1 MCPNREKGASMA
13 KVSVY
18 TFAAVAD
25 DRPGFQLSRPAFGSS
40 GVVRF
45 KSNPAAVLAGVRPS
59 KNVPAT
65 IDRER
70 TRVRFGRG
78 SYEYSQLAG
87 AKKATW
93 ASAASIASMEVWD
106 YYQGGMAWRRAR
118 WYGCVDVVPASV
130 YALSAGDGYWEEVGQ
145 LG

>member
-1 MCPNREKGASMA
+1 MA

-18 TFAAVAD
+18 TFAPVAD
-25 DRPGFQLSRPAFGSS
+25 NRSDFPLSRPTFGSS

-45 KSNPAAVLAGVRPS
+45 KSNPDVKLAGVRAS

-65 IDRER
+65 IERER
-70 TRVRFGRG
+70 VRVRFGRG

-87 AKKATW
+87 ASKAAW
-93 ASAASIASMEVWD
+93 ESAASVAGMAVWD

-118 WYGCVDVVPASV
+118 QYGCVDVLPASV
-130 YALSAGDGYWEEVGQ
+130 YDFAAGMQYWEEVGK

>member
-1 MCPNREKGASMA
+1 MA
-13 KVSVY
+13 KVTSY
-18 TFAAVAD
+18 TFASVAD
-25 DRPGFQLSRPAFGSS
+25 DRPNFQLSRPAFDSS

-45 KSNPAAVLAGVRPS
+45 KSNPGVKLAGVRGS

-65 IDRER
+65 LDRER

-78 SYEYSQLAG
+78 SYEYTQLAG
-87 AKKATW
+87 GKKTSW
-93 ASAASIASMEVWD
+93 DNAASEAGMDTWD

-118 WYGCVDVVPASV
+118 RYGCVDVVPASV
-130 YALSAGDGYWEEVGQ
+130 YDFVAGMQRWEEVGK

>member
-1 MCPNREKGASMA
+1 MA
-13 KVSVY
+13 KVTSY

-25 DRPGFQLSRPAFGSS
+25 NRPDFQLSRPGFGNS

-45 KSNPAAVLAGVRPS
+45 KSNPSVKLAGVRPS

-65 IDRER
+65 LQRDR
-70 TRVRFGRG
+70 TRQRFGRG
-78 SYEYSQLAG
+78 SYEYSQLVG
-87 AKKATW
+87 AKKTAW
-93 ASAASIASMEVWD
+93 ESAASIEGMEIWD

-118 WYGCVDVVPASV
+118 QYGCVDVSPVSV
-130 YALSAGDGYWEEVGQ
+130 YDFVAGMQSWKEVGK

>member
-1 MCPNREKGASMA
+1 MA
-13 KVSVY
+13 KVSTY

-45 KSNPAAVLAGVRPS
+45 KSNPSPDLAGVRPS

-65 IDRER
+65 LERGR
-70 TRVRFGRG
+70 TRQRFGRG
-78 SYEYSQLAG
+78 SYEYSQLVG
-87 AKKATW
+87 AKRVTW
-93 ASAASIASMEVWD
+93 ASAASLSSMSPWD

-118 WYGCVDVVPASV
+118 QYGCVDVVPASV
-130 YALSAGDGYWEEVGQ
+130 YDFAPGMQYWAEVGK

>member
-1 MCPNREKGASMA
+1 MA

-40 GVVRF
+40 GVMRF
-45 KSNPAAVLAGVRPS
+45 KSNPSVKLAGVRSS

-65 IDRER
+65 LARDR
-70 TRVRFGRG
+70 TRQRFGRG
-78 SYEYSQLAG
+78 SYEYSQLVG

-93 ASAASIASMEVWD
+93 TSAASIEGMAVWD
-106 YYQGGMAWRRAR
+106 Y
-118 WYGCVDVVPASV
+118 
-130 YALSAGDGYWEEVGQ
+130 
-145 LG
+145 

>member
-1 MCPNREKGASMA
+1 MA
-13 KVSVY
+13 KVSTY

-25 DRPGFQLSRPAFGSS
+25 DRPGFQLSRPAFASS

-45 KSNPAAVLAGVRPS
+45 KSNPSRKLAGVRVS
-59 KNVPAT
+59 KNVAAT
-65 IDRER
+65 LDRER

-78 SYEYSQLAG
+78 SYEYSELAG

-93 ASAASIASMEVWD
+93 TSAASIEGMEVWD

-118 WYGCVDVVPASV
+118 QYGCADVVPASV
-130 YALSAGDGYWEEVGQ
+130 YVFQAGDGYWEGVGQ

>member
-1 MCPNREKGASMA
+1 MA

-25 DRPGFQLSRPAFGSS
+25 NRPGFQLSRPAFGSS

-45 KSNPAAVLAGVRPS
+45 RSNPGDKLAGVRLS

-65 IDRER
+65 LDRDR
-70 TRVRFGRG
+70 TRQRFGRG

-87 AKKATW
+87 AKKASW
-93 ASAASIASMEVWD
+93 ESAASIEGMAVWD

-118 WYGCVDVVPASV
+118 QYGCVDVSPASV
-130 YALSAGDGYWEEVGQ
+130 YDFVAGMQSWGEVGQ

>member
-1 MCPNREKGASMA
+1 MA
-13 KVSVY
+13 KVTSY

-25 DRPGFQLSRPAFGSS
+25 GRPNFQLTRPVFASS

-45 KSNPAAVLAGVRPS
+45 KSNPSVVLAGVRPS

-65 IDRER
+65 LQRDR
-70 TRVRFGRG
+70 TRQRFGRG
-78 SYEYSQLAG
+78 SYEYSQLVG

-93 ASAASIASMEVWD
+93 ASAASVAAMDVWD

-118 WYGCVDVVPASV
+118 QYGCVDVSPVSV
-130 YALSAGDGYWEEVGQ
+130 YWFVVGMQYWEEVGH

>member
-1 MCPNREKGASMA
+1 MA
-13 KVSVY
+13 KVTSY
-18 TFAAVAD
+18 TYASVAD
-25 DRPGFQLSRPAFGSS
+25 NRPGFQLSRPAFGSS
-40 GVVRF
+40 GVVRV
-45 KSNPAAVLAGVRPS
+45 KSNPAPTLAGVRFS

-65 IDRER
+65 ILRER

-93 ASAASIASMEVWD
+93 ASAASIEAMDTWD

-118 WYGCVDVVPASV
+118 GYGCADVVPASV
-130 YALSAGDGYWEEVGQ
+130 YVFQAGDGYWEGVGQ